1 MNNPNM
7 DEQQYWD
14 CDKCG
19 ARYPY
24 HGGRSA
30 EHGDWPPI
38 KRETLA
44 GEVLYL
50 CDSCANAN
58 ANAK

>member
-1 MNNPNM
+1 M

-19 ARYPY
+19 HRYPY

-30 EHGDWPPI
+30 DNGDWPPI
-38 KRETLA
+38 ERELD
-44 GEVLYL
+44 GEVLWL
-50 CDSCANAN
+50 CGGCINVPHEELPQP
-58 ANAK
+58 